1 MALLALLAL
10 SQAFTLVD
18 IGLKRKF
25 KVALL
30 GDRLALL
37 ALFNP

>member
-18 IGLKRKF
+18 IGFEQKF

-37 ALFNP
+37 ALLNP